1 MVEERR
7 ESCRVPFG
15 GRAYLTYAGRCR
27 SEAVVDISKNG
38 VLLSSGAR
46 LKPGREVK
54 VFLPLPS
61 RRGWR
66 LCLLKGE
73 VAPSGS
79 SSAPM
84 RSTPARSSPTT
95 SREPARFYRTRSP
108 NMP

>member
-7 ESCRVPFG
+7 GSCRVPFD

-38 VLLSSGAR
+38 MQLSSGAR

-73 VAPSGS
+73 VA
-79 SSAPM
+79 
-84 RSTPARSSPTT
+84 RRARGAQGAALGIKLSPDAIDT
-95 SREPARFYRTRSP
+95 RALLADYVARAG
-108 NMP
+108 